1 MESHI
6 ILAFINTTIEC
17 RRKRRKCVR
26 VVPGQSCLRCQ
37 KMDKVCPCK
46 EDNVIEPDNELNYLK
61 QQVSEL
67 NQAIQKM
74 EHELKTLG
82 TKSPLYIKNNAM
94 TLPRSAIDNLL
105 YNWKVKINNGCF
117 TIETGIKSIGD
128 LLSQQPSL
136 RYLSPLGNYATRLP
150 DGSSALIHFKLQDH
164 GGLFSLA
171 GKIIPKLSTKKRSDE
186 HKLLLGHVMFSS
198 RRLIDKL
205 VDIYFN
211 CHNIYFGW
219 LYESSF
225 RKRYS
230 QLKEPLDDL
239 ICASLC
245 CYVCATPCDHL
256 DFNAYQRRDMCD
268 YFYLKAKEKLLD
280 QFDDP
285 DKRLE
290 NVIAINMLFSY
301 MHMTLKLIE
310 YDAYM
315 TIATQ
320 ICYDLQ
326 SEYEA
331 AKAQTGID
339 YALFARHFTQMF
351 CVRLT
356 LDCIANKPRSR
367 MPSPMPK
374 MDTFPCE
381 PKETGEYLQ
390 VLKWLNEVYSNP
402 VMDKLEEQV
411 HLVFLGST
419 CTLSFDTI
427 FKLDQF
433 LTDFRKT
440 IPKELQLCDDFFN
453 EAKCR
458 QALDQSKDSV
468 AIFAFLHFILLIDTI
483 YVMILQPVPTND
495 ENDILLQQ
503 IQQIALE
510 RSSQMSRLMLY
521 GMRRLCQLKSTSRCQ
536 VVMISAMIILYLIDL
551 LVLQCSSTVEAV
563 VIEGQQRLQECLVVI
578 NTIRGVRREDTLPQ
592 LLDVKRDIRDFI
604 HSRKVDIDYYDRFP
618 DPWCAL
624 LHDISHCFL

>member
-1 MESHI
+1 MTDKQTPC
-6 ILAFINTTIEC
+6 FEC

-26 VVPGQSCLRCQ
+26 VAPGQSCLRCQ
-37 KMDKVCPCK
+37 KMDKMCPRK
-46 EDNVIEPDNELNYLK
+46 EDNAVEPDNELDYLK
-61 QQVSEL
+61 EQVCEL
-67 NQAIQKM
+67 NQAIQRM

-82 TKSPLYIKNNAM
+82 TRSPLYIKNNAM

-105 YNWKVKINNGCF
+105 YNWKIEINNGCF

-136 RYLSPLGNYATRLP
+136 RYMSPLSSYATQLP
-150 DGSSALIHFKLQDH
+150 DGSSALVRFKLQGH
-164 GGLFSLA
+164 GSLFSLA

-198 RRLIDKL
+198 RSLIDKL

-211 CHNIYFGW
+211 CHNLYCGW
-219 LYESSF
+219 LHESSF

-268 YFYLKAKEKLLD
+268 YFYLKAKEKLVD
-280 QFDDP
+280 QFDEP

-310 YDAYM
+310 YDTYV
-315 TIATQ
+315 TISTQ

-331 AKAQTGID
+331 AKIQTGID
-339 YALFARHFTQMF
+339 YALFARHFTQIS

-356 LDCIANKPRSR
+356 LDCIANKPRSHL
-367 MPSPMPK
+367 PNSLPK
-374 MDTFPCE
+374 MNAFPYE
-381 PKETGEYLQ
+381 PKETKEYLQ
-390 VLKWLNEVYSNP
+390 VLEWLNEVYSNP
-402 VMDKLEEQV
+402 VMDRLEEQV
-411 HLVFLGST
+411 HILSLGNT
-419 CTLSFDTI
+419 CALSFDTI
-427 FKLDQF
+427 FKLEQF
-433 LTDFRKT
+433 LTDFRKM
-440 IPKELQLCDDFFN
+440 IPKDLQLCDDFFN
-453 EAKCR
+453 EAKY
-458 QALDQSKDSV
+458 
-468 AIFAFLHFILLIDTI
+468 TI
-483 YVMILQPVPTND
+483 YVMILQPIPTND
-495 ENDILLQQ
+495 ENDILLQH

-510 RSSQMSRLMLY
+510 RSSQMTRLMLY
-521 GMRRLCQLKSTSRCQ
+521 GMRRLYQLKSSSHCQ
-536 VVMISAMIILYLIDL
+536 VVMMSSMFMFYLIDL

-563 VIEGQQRLQECLVVI
+563 VIEGQQLLQECLVII
-578 NTIRGVRREDTLPQ
+578 NTIRGVQCEDTFPQ

-624 LHDISHCFL
+624 LHDISRCFL